1 MNDKVAALVLVER
14 ADETEIL
21 VVVAQADIGKA
32 VLMLGERGPVLVLHD
47 RGEDRDAAELLL
59 VHAELKI
66 RRGMVAAV
74 VQEGGGEHG
83 AVVHRDRQTDGRA
96 ALVAVQ

>member
-1 MNDKVAALVLVER
+1 M
-14 ADETEIL
+14 TEIL
-21 VVVAQADIGKA
+21 VVVAKADIGKA

-59 VHAELKI
+59 VHAELKV
-66 RRGMVAAV
+66 RGSMVVAV
-74 VQEGGGEHG
+74 VQEGGGEHR